1 MQVDLQQV
9 QQLSAAQLDLLPPS
23 IKSLSLALCVNMDGK
38 CLKSLMAIVA
48 LMIFLVAAPPIQVDG
63 LFVWLISHQ
72 PAVLF
77 SQNKPATNNQ
87 PAVIFSQNKP
97 APAISHQPTE
107 QACCP
112 NVAARAC
119 YAPCTPFLIKE
130 TCAILCDCLIRDKG
144 QCPPDHRW

>member
-48 LMIFLVAAPPIQVDG
+48 LMIFLVAAPPIQVE
-63 LFVWLISHQ
+63 
-72 PAVLF
+72 A
-77 SQNKPATNNQ
+77 A
-87 PAVIFSQNKP
+87 
-97 APAISHQPTE
+97 E